1 MAATMPLRTYRVEL
15 HQDPGS
21 TAWWV
26 SVPALPGCFTQGE
39 TQAEALKRAQEAVL
53 GHLAALALRFTH
65 IWLGAVWDGIGLQ
78 RSGRE
83 EGLDNGVGIQ

>member
-53 GHLAALALRFTH
+53 GHLAALAD
-65 IWLGAVWDGIGLQ
+65 IGAPIPPPDADWPAVT
-78 RSGRE
+78 
-83 EGLDNGVGIQ
+83 VT